1 MGIIVKDAGAGRIG
15 KSGATASAVSKSLA
29 GLKNPRL
36 NTAFYRLINKLP
48 DHPLTLKQ
56 ARMVNVGKLLVPP
69 SPSLDPGSTEFFAV
83 QSDSKKTG
91 YCGQFLYGI
100 GGEIGG
106 TFYDDAIECI
116 IVVLLQDSD
125 QRSFQ
130 YMLGVN
136 GRNVYKSRS
145 TKMVKHWRAKRGW
158 FRGWEDKWVL
168 GDGGLADHNIVK
180 WTVNSELSVKQA
192 NVRVSMKPEIE
203 GNLATCSILV
213 ERVEAS

>member
-1 MGIIVKDAGAGRIG
+1 MGIIVKDADSGRNR
-15 KSGATASAVSKSLA
+15 KNGATALAVSESLA
-29 GLKNPRL
+29 GLENPRL
-36 NTAFYRLINKLP
+36 NTAFYRLTNKLP

-56 ARMVNVGKLLVPP
+56 ARIVNVGKLLVPP
-69 SPSLDPGSTEFFAV
+69 SPSLEPGSTEFFAV

-100 GGEIGG
+100 GGEIDG
-106 TFYDDAIECI
+106 TFYDDAVECL

-130 YMLGVN
+130 YMLGIN
-136 GRNVYKSRS
+136 GRNVFKQRS
-145 TKMVKHWRAKRGW
+145 SKMVKHWRAKRGW

-168 GDGGLADHNIVK
+168 GDGGLADQNIVK
-180 WTVNSELSVKQA
+180 WTVSSELSVKQA
-192 NVRVSMKPEIE
+192 DVRVAMKPEIK

-213 ERVEAS
+213 ERVEIS